1 MSPTLFIALA
11 TMALLALLLWGIRL
25 LAAPRWQVLAVLP
38 VSQVRG
44 RWRGVNLTW
53 YGFFIAWAAI
63 LGLTLS
69 LVLLGAL
76 DVPPVPVLLTG
87 GLLLA
92 VCTPAARIVARLV
105 EGKQHTLTVGG
116 AIFVGL
122 LCAPGVILLSNALAP
137 KLGLSPL
144 PLLPTLAALSCGVA
158 LGEGIGRLGCISFG
172 CCYGKPLSR
181 YPAPIAR
188 LLTPLAYVCHG
199 PTRKA
204 AYAGHCEGQPLFPI
218 QACSSLVLTL
228 IAMSAALLLLENHPR
243 LALLLALGGS
253 LLWRVL
259 SEQFRAD
266 FRGHFTFSAY
276 QRMAMA
282 GLLLT
287 LLLAWLLPTPPLP
300 SADPAHGLSLLW
312 DPLVLLA
319 LQLTWLALFV
329 RTGRSTVTTAEVTL
343 QVVRENI

>member
-1 MSPTLFIALA
+1 LTLPLLGLE
-11 TMALLALLLWGIRL
+11 LLAIKG

-38 VSQVRG
+38 VAQDCAEG

-53 YGFFIAWAAI
+53 YGFFIASAAVA
-63 LGLTLS
+63 GLTLA
-69 LVLLGAL
+69 LLLLAAL
-76 DVPPVPVLLTG
+76 DIPPEPVLLTG
-87 GLLLA
+87 TLLLA

-122 LCAPGVILLSNALAP
+122 LCTPLLLQLHNFLGP
-137 KLGLSPL
+137 RLGLVAL

-172 CCYGKPLSR
+172 CCYGKPLCR
-181 YPAPIAR
+181 YPAPLAR
-188 LLTPLAYVCHG
+188 LLAPIAYVCHG

-204 AYAGHCEGQPLFPI
+204 AYAGHCEGEPLFPI
-218 QACSSLVLTL
+218 QACSALLLTG
-228 IAMSAALLLLENHPR
+228 IAMAAALLLLENHPR

-253 LLWRVL
+253 LLWRIV
-259 SEQFRAD
+259 SELFRAD
-266 FRGHFTFSAY
+266 FRGRFSFSAY
-276 QRMAMA
+276 QRMALA
-282 GLLLT
+282 GLGLT
-287 LLLAWLLPTPPLP
+287 LLLAWLLPTPSLP
-300 SADPAHGLSLLW
+300 SADPAHGLRLLW

-319 LQLTWLALFV
+319 LQLVWLALFI
-329 RTGRSTVTTAEVTL
+329 RTGRSTVTTAELSL